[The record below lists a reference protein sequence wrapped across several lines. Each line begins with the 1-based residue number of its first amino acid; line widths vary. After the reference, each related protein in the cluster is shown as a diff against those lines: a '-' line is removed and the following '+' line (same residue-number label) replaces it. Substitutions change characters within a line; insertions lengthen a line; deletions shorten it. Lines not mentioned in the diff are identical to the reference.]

1 MTVPTTH
8 SPESLSNAHTLVLRP
23 GLVSAWW
30 RLDAMT
36 SRPIKEVWLSRPGS
50 TERIEKAIVRA
61 GDDGGAGRCEAGR
74 RASAAVRGAEAG
86 RRVLQQKEH
95 RQRFG

>member
-50 TERIEKAIVRA
+50 TGWHQLPRRQQDGTVR
-61 GDDGGAGRCEAGR
+61 R
-74 RASAAVRGAEAG
+74 RPYFRGS
-86 RRVLQQKEH
+86 RLYQ
-95 RQRFG
+95 RQGFF